1 MKKKAMWKD
10 FYMEIRKSPG
20 RFLSILFI
28 VALGVAFFSGIR
40 ASEPDMR
47 ITGDAYF
54 DSENLMDIKA
64 LSTYGVTEDD
74 VEAFQNLEGV
84 ELAEGAYSADFLHN
98 TEDDQRVLHVMGSQ
112 KEMNQITVSE
122 GRMPETVG
130 ECLVDDASD
139 YQVGDEIVLTS
150 GTEDPVSDTLKT
162 DTLEV
167 VGRGNSSAYVSFGR
181 GSAAIGTGNIYAFV
195 VVPEDTFVLDTF
207 TEVYLK
213 VEGAKELTEFTD
225 AYDDKIA
232 EVQTRVEDAAEGR
245 GVIRKDEIVQD
256 AEEVIADAEK
266 ELEDGRKEARKEL
279 KEAKKEIEDGEKEL
293 EEAKKQIEDGK
304 QQIADAKD
312 TLNEQQKT
320 LDQSRK
326 EYKDGKKAL
335 KKGQKQYNKAKKEF
349 DKNRPDAEKQIEAGK
364 SQLKSLE
371 EQLQEDEK
379 NYQKLQEQIDNLEKM
394 LQSGT
399 GTGNGDAGQGSDAG
413 NRTSSGASSSVQN
426 QLEQLKTQADG
437 LNQKIAAEKSA
448 YSTAQKQLSDAE
460 NQLSEGEEQL
470 AATEKTLNQQEKKL
484 AEAKKQLED
493 GQKQIDDA
501 WKELE
506 EKEQEL
512 ADGEEEIRKNEEKLA
527 DARKEYRQ
535 GRKDAKQEIADGEKE
550 IEEARQDLADLEDP
564 KWYVYDR
571 TTLIEHSSFGE
582 NAERLGAI
590 GKVFPVLFFLVAAL
604 ISLTSMTR
612 MVEEQRTSIGTMK
625 ALGYGQLAIASKY
638 LGYAFLATVGG
649 SVIGVLF
656 GEKVF
661 PYIIIYAYSILY
673 PNLKQILVPYDWG
686 YGLMASGIAIFCTM
700 FATFFACWRELNAQ
714 PSVLMRPPAPKNG
727 RRVLLERVRIVWNH
741 LNFTW
746 KSTIRNLM
754 RYKKRFFMTIFGIG
768 GCMALMLVGFGLK
781 DSCYEIAELQYEEI
795 QFYDASVYLDEDITD
810 EERDRLHQILSEESY
825 VECYMDVEMQSLTLV
840 SEGTEREV
848 YECVFPASEEEVSHF
863 VDFHDRKTKEQYT
876 LSDNGVIISEKT
888 AKLLNVQEGDDVYI
902 KDEEEGNKPVH
913 IEHICENY
921 LGHYMYMTPAYYE
934 TVYGE
939 EPEYNTIL
947 FIQRDDE
954 AASTDQTAST
964 DSSASSALAA
974 SSASSASA
982 ASSAEPAS
990 SASSASSDPAD
1001 MSPEERLQAVGES
1014 LLKEDGV
1021 LNVSYMSDM
1030 EQQLDD
1036 MLRSLNLV
1044 IIVLIISAGMLA
1056 FVVLYNLNTVNIA
1069 ERKRELATLKVLG
1082 FYDMEVAEYVY
1093 RENILL
1099 TFIGAALGC
1108 ILGKFLHLFIIQTV
1122 EVDSAMFGRII
1133 HGTSYLYSL
1142 LFTVLFSLI
1151 INGLMYFKLKK
1162 IDMVESLKSVE

>member
-28 VALGVAFFSGIR
+28 VALGVAFLSGIR

-54 DSENLMDIKA
+54 DSEDLMDIKA

-74 VEAFQNLEGV
+74 VEAFQDIDGV

-98 TEDDQRVLHVMGSQ
+98 TEDDQRVLHVMGAQ

-139 YQVGDEIVLTS
+139 YQIGDEIVLTS
-150 GTEDPVSDTLKT
+150 GTEDPVSDTLST
-162 DTLEV
+162 DTLTV
-167 VGRGNSSAYVSFGR
+167 VGRGNTAAYVSFGR
-181 GSAAIGTGNIYAFV
+181 GSATIGTGNIYAFV
-195 VVPEDTFVLDTF
+195 VVPEDTFTLDTF

-213 VEGAKELTEFTD
+213 VQGAKELTAFTD
-225 AYDDKIA
+225 AYDEKIDG
-232 EVQTRVEDAAEGR
+232 VQTLVEDAAEER
-245 GVIRKDEIVQD
+245 GVIRKDEIVKD
-256 AEEVIADAEK
+256 AEDEIADAEK
-266 ELEDGRKEARKEL
+266 ELEDGRKEAKKEL
-279 KEAKKEIEDGEKEL
+279 KKAKKEIADGEKEL
-293 EEAKKQIEDGK
+293 EDAKKEIADGK
-304 QQIADAKD
+304 EQIADAKD
-312 TLNEQQKT
+312 TLNAQQKK
-320 LDQSRK
+320 LDQSQK
-326 EYKDGKKAL
+326 EYEDGKKDL
-335 KKGQKQYNKAKKEF
+335 EKGRKQYEKAKKKFE
-349 DKNRPDAEKQIEAGK
+349 KKKPDAEEQIKSGKDQLDTLGDQIKKDEA
-364 SQLKSLE
+364 L
-371 EQLQEDEK
+371 
-379 NYQKLQEQIDNLEKM
+379 YQKLQSQIDTLEQAAKGGAGTGA
-394 LQSGT
+394 SGT
-399 GTGNGDAGQGSDAG
+399 DTTGANQENGSGDAGSQNGG
-413 NRTSSGASSSVQN
+413 SVQK
-426 QLEQLKTQADG
+426 QLEQLKTQASG

-448 YSTAQKQLSDAE
+448 YSKAEKQLTDAE
-460 NQLSEGEEQL
+460 KELSDGEKEL
-470 AATEKTLNQQEKKL
+470 ASTEKTLNATEKKL
-484 AEAKKQLED
+484 ASAKEQIES
-493 GQKQIDDA
+493 GQKQIDDG
-501 WKELE
+501 WTELE
-506 EKEQEL
+506 DKEKEI
-512 ADGEEEIRKNEEKLA
+512 ADGEEEIKKNEDKLE
-527 DARKEYRQ
+527 DARKEYKQ
-535 GRKDAKQEIADGEKE
+535 GKKDAKKEIADGEKE
-550 IEEARQDLADLEDP
+550 IEDARQELADLKDP
-564 KWYVYDR
+564 EWYVYDR
-571 TTLIEHSSFGE
+571 STLIENSSFGE

-590 GKVFPVLFFLVAAL
+590 GKVFPAIFFLVAAL

-612 MVEEQRTSIGTMK
+612 MVEEQRTAIGTMK

-649 SVIGVLF
+649 SIIGVLF

-673 PNLKQILVPYDWG
+673 PNLPQILVPYDWS
-686 YGLMASGIAIFCTM
+686 YGFMASGIAIFCTM
-700 FATFFACWRELNAQ
+700 FATFFSCWRELGAQ

-727 RRVLLERVRIVWNH
+727 RRVLLERISVIWKH

-781 DSCYEIAELQYEEI
+781 DSCYEIATLQYDEI
-795 QFYDASVYLDEDITD
+795 QFYDASVYLDENVAED
-810 EERDRLHQILSEESY
+810 ERNNLHQILSEENG
-825 VECYMDVEMQSLTLV
+825 VEGYMDVDMRSLTLLN
-840 SEGTEREV
+840 EKGTEREV
-848 YECVFPASEEEVSHF
+848 YQCVFPDDKDEVARF
-863 VDFHDRKTKEQYT
+863 VDFHDRKTGEKYT
-876 LSDNGVIISEKT
+876 LSDNGVIINEKT
-888 AKLLNVQEGDDVYI
+888 AKLLDVEVGDTIYI
-902 KDEEEGNKPVH
+902 KDQEDGNKPVR

-934 TVYGE
+934 VVYGE
-939 EPEYNTIL
+939 APENNTIL
-947 FIQRDDE
+947 FIMGD
-954 AASTDQTAST
+954 TA
-964 DSSASSALAA
+964 
-974 SSASSASA
+974 
-982 ASSAEPAS
+982 
-990 SASSASSDPAD
+990 
-1001 MSPEERLQAVGES
+1001 EEQLENVGKI

-1030 EQQLDD
+1030 EKQLDD

-1108 ILGKFLHLFIIQTV
+1108 ILGKVLHLFIIQTV
-1122 EVDSAMFGRII
+1122 EVDSVMFGRII
-1133 HGTSYLYSL
+1133 HGTSYFYSL
-1142 LFTVLFSLI
+1142 LFTILFSLI
-1151 INGLMYFKLKK
+1151 INGMMYFKLRK

>member
-74 VEAFQNLEGV
+74 VNAFQDLEGV
-84 ELAEGAYSADFLHN
+84 ELAEGAYSTDFLHN
-98 TEDDQRVLHVMGSQ
+98 TEDDQRVLHVMGAQ
-112 KEMNQITVSE
+112 EEMNRITVSE

-139 YQVGDEIVLTS
+139 YQIGDQIVMTS
-150 GTEDPVSDTLKT
+150 GTEDPVSDTLRT
-162 DTLEV
+162 DTLTV
-167 VGRGNSSAYVSFGR
+167 VGRGNTAAYVSFGR
-181 GSAAIGTGNIYAFV
+181 GSATIGTGSIYAFV
-195 VVPEDTFVLDTF
+195 VVPADTFELDTF
-207 TEVYLK
+207 TEVYLQ
-213 VEGAKELTEFTD
+213 VEGAKALTAFTD

-232 EVQTRVEDAAEGR
+232 SVQTRVEDCAEER
-245 GVIRKDEIVQD
+245 GVIRKAEIVQD
-256 AEEVIADAEK
+256 AEEEIADAEQ
-266 ELEDGRKEARKEL
+266 ELADGK
-279 KEAKKEIEDGEKEL
+279 KEAKKELRKARKEIRDGEKEL
-293 EEAKKQIEDGK
+293 ADAKKQIEDGRE
-304 QQIADAKD
+304 QIAEAKD
-312 TLNEQQKT
+312 TLNTQQEK
-320 LDQSRK
+320 LDESRK
-326 EYKDGKKAL
+326 EYQDGKKAL
-335 KKGQKQYNKAKKEF
+335 EKGWKQYKKGKKKFEKARPEAEEQIEGGEAQLKALKDQIAEDEQTYDNLKKQLSQLENAIRSSQDSAAQKGGDSTAAGAANAAADLQNQLTQLKTAVSGMEQKLTMEKSAASKAEKELKAAKKE
-349 DKNRPDAEKQIEAGK
+349 
-364 SQLKSLE
+364 
-371 EQLQEDEK
+371 
-379 NYQKLQEQIDNLEKM
+379 
-394 LQSGT
+394 
-399 GTGNGDAGQGSDAG
+399 
-413 NRTSSGASSSVQN
+413 
-426 QLEQLKTQADG
+426 
-437 LNQKIAAEKSA
+437 
-448 YSTAQKQLSDAE
+448 LSD
-460 NQLSEGEEQL
+460 G
-470 AATEKTLNQQEKKL
+470 EKTLSSTKKTLREQEKKL
-484 AEAKKQLED
+484 DSAKEQLTS

-501 WKELE
+501 WE
-506 EKEQEL
+506 EL
-512 ADGEEEIRKNEEKLA
+512 ADKEKELS
-527 DARKEYRQ
+527 
-535 GRKDAKQEIADGEKE
+535 DGEKE
-550 IEEARQDLADLEDP
+550 IEENEEKLVDARKEYKKGKKDARKEIKDGEQEIADAKQELADLEDP

-571 TTLIEHSSFGE
+571 TTLIENSSFGE

-638 LGYAFLATVGG
+638 LGYAFLATLGG

-673 PNLKQILVPYDWG
+673 PHLPQILVPYDWG
-686 YGLMASGIAIFCTM
+686 YGFMASGIAIFCTM
-700 FATFFACWRELNAQ
+700 FATFFSCWRELGAQ

-727 RRVLLERVRIVWNH
+727 RRVLLERVRILWNH

-781 DSCYEIAELQYEEI
+781 DSCYEIATLQYEEI

-810 EERDRLHQILSEESY
+810 EERERLHQILGEENG
-825 VECYMDVEMQSLTLV
+825 VERYMDVEMQSLTLV
-840 SEGTEREV
+840 NDAGIERET
-848 YECVFPASEEEVSHF
+848 YECVFPSTPEETAHY
-863 VDFHDRKTKEQYT
+863 VDFHDRKTGEKYT

-888 AKLLNVQEGDDVYI
+888 AKLLNVREGDTVYI
-902 KDEEEGNKPVH
+902 KDEDEGNKPVH

-921 LGHYMYMTPAYYE
+921 LEHYMYMTPAYYE
-934 TVYGE
+934 SIYGE
-939 EPEYNTIL
+939 APEYNTIL
-947 FIQRDDE
+947 FIMDEPETDSSVADMLSDVTGTGAGESE
-954 AASTDQTAST
+954 AAS
-964 DSSASSALAA
+964 
-974 SSASSASA
+974 
-982 ASSAEPAS
+982 
-990 SASSASSDPAD
+990 
-1001 MSPEERLQAVGES
+1001 PEEQLENVGET

-1021 LNVSYMSDM
+1021 LNVSYMSDI

-1082 FYDMEVAEYVY
+1082 FYDLEVAEYVY

-1142 LFTVLFSLI
+1142 LFTILFSVI
-1151 INGLMYFKLKK
+1151 INGMMYFKLRK

>member
-74 VEAFQNLEGV
+74 VESFQNLEGV
-84 ELAEGAYSADFLHN
+84 ELAEGAYSTDFLHN
-98 TEDDQRVLHVMGSQ
+98 MEDDQRVLHVMGAQ

-181 GSAAIGTGNIYAFV
+181 GSAAIGTGSIYAFI
-195 VVPEDTFVLDTF
+195 VVPEETFDLDTF

-232 EVQTRVEDAAEGR
+232 EVQTRVEDAAEER
-245 GVIRKDEIVQD
+245 GVIRKEEIVQD
-256 AEEVIADAEK
+256 AEEEIADAEK
-266 ELEDGRKEARKEL
+266 ELEDGKKEAKKEL

-304 QQIADAKD
+304 QQIADAKE

-335 KKGQKQYNKAKKEF
+335 KKGWKQYNKAKKEF
-349 DKNRPDAEKQIEAGK
+349 DKSKSEAEKQIEAGK
-364 SQLKSLE
+364 EQLKSLE

-379 NYQKLQEQIDNLEKM
+379 NYQRLQEQIDNLEKM
-394 LQSGT
+394 TQSDSESGKDDAEQEE
-399 GTGNGDAGQGSDAG
+399 DAGSTAD
-413 NRTSSGASSSVQN
+413 SGAGSSVQT
-426 QLEQLKTQADG
+426 QLEQLKTQANG
-437 LNQKIAAEKSA
+437 LNQKITAEKNA
-448 YSTAQKQLSDAE
+448 YSTAQKQVSDAE
-460 NQLSEGEEQL
+460 NKLSDGEEQL
-470 AATEKTLNQQEKKL
+470 ASTEKTLNQQEKKL
-484 AEAKKQLED
+484 ADAKKQLED

-512 ADGEEEIRKNEEKLA
+512 ADGEEEIKKNEEKLA
-527 DARKEYRQ
+527 DARKEYKQ
-535 GRKDAKQEIADGEKE
+535 AKKDAKQEIADGEKE

-604 ISLTSMTR
+604 ISLTNMTR

-661 PYIIIYAYSILY
+661 PYILIYAYSILY

-781 DSCYEIAELQYEEI
+781 NSCYEIAELQYDEI

-810 EERDRLHQILSEESY
+810 EERDRLHQILSEESQ
-825 VECYMDVEMQSLTLV
+825 VERYMDVEMQSLTLV
-840 SEGTEREV
+840 NEGTEREV
-848 YECVFPASEEEVSHF
+848 YECVFPASEEVSHF

-902 KDEEEGNKPVH
+902 KDENEGNKPVH

-947 FIQRDDE
+947 FIQSDE
-954 AASTDQTAST
+954 AATSTDQPISVASLV
-964 DSSASSALAA
+964 SAALST
-974 SSASSASA
+974 SSASSAST
-982 ASSAEPAS
+982 
-990 SASSASSDPAD
+990 DPTD
-1001 MSPEERLQAVGES
+1001 MSPEEQLQAVGER

-1021 LNVSYMSDM
+1021 LNVSYMSDI

-1082 FYDMEVAEYVY
+1082 FYGVEVAEYVY

>member
-74 VEAFQNLEGV
+74 VEAFQNIDGV

-98 TEDDQRVLHVMGSQ
+98 TEDDQRVLHVMGAQ

-139 YQVGDEIVLTS
+139 YQIGDEIVLTS
-150 GTEDPVSDTLKT
+150 GTEDPVSDTLST
-162 DTLEV
+162 DTLTV
-167 VGRGNSSAYVSFGR
+167 VGRGNTAAYVSFGR
-181 GSAAIGTGNIYAFV
+181 GSATIGTGNIYAFV
-195 VVPEDTFVLDTF
+195 VVPEDTFTLDTF

-213 VEGAKELTEFTD
+213 VEGAKALTAFTD
-225 AYDDKIA
+225 AYDEKIDG
-232 EVQTRVEDAAEGR
+232 VQNLVEDAAEER
-245 GVIRKDEIVQD
+245 GVIRKDEIVKD
-256 AEEVIADAEK
+256 AEDEIADAEK
-266 ELEDGRKEARKEL
+266 ELADAKKKARKEL
-279 KEAKKEIEDGEKEL
+279 KKAKKEIADGEKEL
-293 EEAKKQIEDGK
+293 ADAKKEIADGK
-304 QQIADAKD
+304 EQIADAKD
-312 TLNEQQKT
+312 TLNVQQKK
-320 LDQSRK
+320 LDQSQK
-326 EYKDGKKAL
+326 EYEDGKKAL
-335 KKGQKQYNKAKKEF
+335 EKGWKQYEKAKKKFE
-349 DKNRPDAEKQIEAGK
+349 KKKPDAEEQIESGK
-364 SQLKSLE
+364 AQLDTLE
-371 EQLQEDEK
+371 DQIREDEAL
-379 NYQKLQEQIDNLEKM
+379 YQKLQSQIDALEQAAKAGA
-394 LQSGT
+394 GT
-399 GTGNGDAGQGSDAG
+399 GGSETHTAESGQEKDSADAGSQNGS
-413 NRTSSGASSSVQN
+413 SLQK
-426 QLEQLKTQADG
+426 QLEQLKTQAGG

-448 YSTAQKQLSDAE
+448 YSKAEKQLTDAE
-460 NQLSEGEEQL
+460 KELSDGEKEL
-470 AATEKTLNQQEKKL
+470 ASTEKTLNATEKKL
-484 AEAKKQLED
+484 ASARTQIES

-501 WKELE
+501 WAELE
-506 EKEQEL
+506 DKEKEI
-512 ADGEEEIRKNEEKLA
+512 ADGEEEIKKNEKKLE
-527 DARKEYRQ
+527 DARKEYKQ
-535 GRKDAKQEIADGEKE
+535 GKKDAKKEIADGEKE
-550 IEEARQDLADLEDP
+550 IEDARQELADLKDP
-564 KWYVYDR
+564 EWYVYDR
-571 TTLIEHSSFGE
+571 STLIENSSFGE

-612 MVEEQRTSIGTMK
+612 MVEEQRTAIGTMK

-673 PNLKQILVPYDWG
+673 PHLPQILVPYDWS
-686 YGLMASGIAIFCTM
+686 YGFMASGIAIFCTM
-700 FATFFACWRELNAQ
+700 FATFFSCWRELNAQ

-727 RRVLLERVRIVWNH
+727 RRVLLERIPVIWRH

-781 DSCYEIAELQYEEI
+781 DSCYEIAALQYDEI
-795 QFYDASVYLDEDITD
+795 QFYDASVYLDEDITED
-810 EERDRLHQILSEESY
+810 ERNNLHQILSEENG
-825 VECYMDVEMQSLTLV
+825 VDRYMDVDMQSLTLV
-840 SEGTEREV
+840 NEKGTEREV
-848 YECVFPASEEEVSHF
+848 YQCVFPDDKEEVARF
-863 VDFHDRKTKEQYT
+863 VDFHDRKTGEEYT
-876 LSDNGVIISEKT
+876 LSDNGVIINEKT
-888 AKLLNVQEGDDVYI
+888 AKLLDVEVGDTIYI
-902 KDEEEGNKPVH
+902 KDQEDGNKPVY

-934 TVYGE
+934 TVYGAM
-939 EPEYNTIL
+939 PENNTIL
-947 FIQRDDE
+947 FIMDDGE
-954 AASTDQTAST
+954 
-964 DSSASSALAA
+964 DSSS
-974 SSASSASA
+974 
-982 ASSAEPAS
+982 E
-990 SASSASSDPAD
+990 DQ
-1001 MSPEERLQAVGES
+1001 LQAVGES

-1082 FYDMEVAEYVY
+1082 FYDIEVAEYVY

-1108 ILGKFLHLFIIQTV
+1108 ILGKVLHLFIIQTV
-1122 EVDSAMFGRII
+1122 EVDSVMFGRII

-1142 LFTVLFSLI
+1142 LFTILFSLI
-1151 INGLMYFKLKK
+1151 INGMMYFKLRK

>member
-74 VEAFQNLEGV
+74 VESFQNLEGV
-84 ELAEGAYSADFLHN
+84 ELAEGAYSTDFLHN
-98 TEDDQRVLHVMGSQ
+98 MEDDQRVLHVMGAQ

-181 GSAAIGTGNIYAFV
+181 GSAAIGTGSIYAFI
-195 VVPEDTFVLDTF
+195 VVPEETFDLDTF

-232 EVQTRVEDAAEGR
+232 EVQTRVEDAAEER
-245 GVIRKDEIVQD
+245 GVIRKEEIVQD
-256 AEEVIADAEK
+256 AEEEIADAEK
-266 ELEDGRKEARKEL
+266 ELEDGKKEAKKEL

-304 QQIADAKD
+304 QQIADAKE

-335 KKGQKQYNKAKKEF
+335 KKGWKQYNKAKKEF
-349 DKNRPDAEKQIEAGK
+349 DKSKSEAEKQIEAGK
-364 SQLKSLE
+364 EQLKSLE

-379 NYQKLQEQIDNLEKM
+379 NYQRLQEQIDNLEKM
-394 LQSGT
+394 TQSDSESGKDDAEQEE
-399 GTGNGDAGQGSDAG
+399 DAGSTAD
-413 NRTSSGASSSVQN
+413 SGAGSSVQT
-426 QLEQLKTQADG
+426 QLEQLKTQANG
-437 LNQKIAAEKSA
+437 LNQKITAEKNA
-448 YSTAQKQLSDAE
+448 YSTAQKQVSDAE
-460 NQLSEGEEQL
+460 NKLSDGEEQL
-470 AATEKTLNQQEKKL
+470 ASTEKTLNQQEKKL
-484 AEAKKQLED
+484 ADAKKQLED

-512 ADGEEEIRKNEEKLA
+512 ADGEEEIKKNEEKLA
-527 DARKEYRQ
+527 DARKEYKQ
-535 GRKDAKQEIADGEKE
+535 AKKDAKQEIADGEKE

-604 ISLTSMTR
+604 ISLTNMTR

-661 PYIIIYAYSILY
+661 PYILIYAYSILY

-781 DSCYEIAELQYEEI
+781 NSCYEIAELQYDEI

-810 EERDRLHQILSEESY
+810 EERDRLHQILSEESQ
-825 VECYMDVEMQSLTLV
+825 VERYMDVEMQSLTLV
-840 SEGTEREV
+840 NEGTEREV
-848 YECVFPASEEEVSHF
+848 YECVFPASEEVSHF

-902 KDEEEGNKPVH
+902 KDENEGNKPVH

-947 FIQRDDE
+947 FIQSDE
-954 AASTDQTAST
+954 AATSTDQPISVESLVSAALSTSSATSAST
-964 DSSASSALAA
+964 D
-974 SSASSASA
+974 
-982 ASSAEPAS
+982 PT
-990 SASSASSDPAD
+990 D
-1001 MSPEERLQAVGES
+1001 MSPEEQLQAVGER

-1021 LNVSYMSDM
+1021 LNVSYMSDI

-1082 FYDMEVAEYVY
+1082 FYGVEVAEYVY

>member
-74 VEAFQNLEGV
+74 VAAFSQIEGV
-84 ELAEGAYSADFLHN
+84 EAAEGGYSADFLHN
-98 TEDDQRVLHVMGSQ
+98 TEDDQRVLHVMGEQ
-112 KEMNQITVSE
+112 KKMNRITVSE

-139 YQVGDEIVLTS
+139 YQIGDEIILTS
-150 GTEDPVSDTLKT
+150 GTEDPVSDTLAT
-162 DTLEV
+162 DTLTV
-167 VGRGNSSAYVSFGR
+167 VGRGNTSAYVSFGR
-181 GSAAIGTGNIYAFV
+181 GSAAIGTGSICAFV

-213 VEGAKELTEFTD
+213 VEGAQALTSFTD

-232 EVQTRVEDAAEGR
+232 EVQTLVEDSTEER
-245 GVIRKDEIVQD
+245 GVIRKNEIVQE
-256 AEEVIADAEK
+256 AEDEIADAEQ
-266 ELEDGRKEARKEL
+266 ELQDGREKAEKKL
-279 KEAKKEIEDGEKEL
+279 KRAKDKIKDGKQQLKDAKKEI
-293 EEAKKQIEDGK
+293 ADGK
-304 QQIADAKD
+304 EQIAQAKE
-312 TLNEQQKT
+312 TLNAQQKK
-320 LDQSRK
+320 LDKSKK

-335 KKGQKQYNKAKKEF
+335 KKGWKKYKKGKKKFE
-349 DKNRPDAEKQIEAGK
+349 KKKPEAEKQ
-364 SQLKSLE
+364 
-371 EQLQEDEK
+371 
-379 NYQKLQEQIDNLEKM
+379 
-394 LQSGT
+394 LQSGKEQLDELADQISEDEQT
-399 GTGNGDAGQGSDAG
+399 YQSLQLQIDTLEKAIKSGQGTAEMEK
-413 NRTSSGASSSVQN
+413 
-426 QLEQLKTQADG
+426 QLTQLKTAASG
-437 LNQKIAAEKSA
+437 MNQKITAEKSA
-448 YSTAQKQLSDAE
+448 YSTAEKQLSAAE
-460 NQLSEGEEQL
+460 KELSDGENEL
-470 AATEKTLNQQEKKL
+470 ASTEKTLTAQEKKL
-484 AEAKKQLED
+484 ASAKEQLNS

-501 WKELE
+501 WDELE
-506 EKEQEL
+506 KQEQEL
-512 ADGEEEIRKNEEKLA
+512 IDGEEEIKKNEEKLA
-527 DARKEYRQ
+527 DARKEYKE
-535 GRKDAKQEIADGEKE
+535 GKKDAKKEIADGEKE
-550 IEEARQDLADLEDP
+550 IEDARQELADLEDP

-590 GKVFPVLFFLVAAL
+590 GRVFPVLFFLVAAL

-612 MVEEQRTSIGTMK
+612 MVEEQRISIGTMK
-625 ALGYGQLAIASKY
+625 ALGYGKLSIASKY
-638 LGYAFLATVGG
+638 LGYALLATLGG
-649 SVIGVLF
+649 SVIGVLI
-656 GEKVF
+656 GEKIL

-673 PNLKQILVPYDWG
+673 PNLPQILVPYDWG

-700 FATFFACWRELNAQ
+700 FATFFSCWRELGSQ

-727 RRVLLERVRIVWNH
+727 RRVLLERIRIVWNH
-741 LNFTW
+741 MNFTW

-781 DSCYEIAELQYEEI
+781 DSCYEIAELQYKEI
-795 QFYDASVYLDEDITD
+795 QFYDASVYLDEDVTE
-810 EERDRLHQILSEESY
+810 EERNRLHEILSEENN
-825 VECYMDVEMQSLTLV
+825 VERYMDVNMQSLTLV
-840 SEGTEREV
+840 NEEGTEREV
-848 YECVFPASEEEVSHF
+848 YECVFPSDKEEVARF
-863 VDFHDRKTKEQYT
+863 VDFHDRKTGEKYT
-876 LSDNGVIISEKT
+876 LSDNGVIINEKT
-888 AKLLNVQEGDDVYI
+888 AKLLDAKVGDTIYI
-902 KDEEEGNKPVH
+902 KDEDEGNKPVR

-921 LGHYMYMTPAYYE
+921 LGHYMYMTPEYYQS
-934 TVYGE
+934 VYGE
-939 EPEYNTIL
+939 EPDNNTIL
-947 FIQRDDE
+947 FIMGE
-954 AASTDQTAST
+954 TST
-964 DSSASSALAA
+964 DSSAA
-974 SSASSASA
+974 SQGA
-982 ASSAEPAS
+982 
-990 SASSASSDPAD
+990 
-1001 MSPEERLQAVGES
+1001 SPEDQLEAVGKN

-1044 IIVLIISAGMLA
+1044 IVVLIISAGMLA

-1082 FYDMEVAEYVY
+1082 FYDKEVAEYVY

-1108 ILGKFLHLFIIQTV
+1108 ILGKVLHLFIIETV
-1122 EVDSAMFGRII
+1122 EVDTVMFGRII

-1142 LFTVLFSLI
+1142 VFTVLFSLI
-1151 INGLMYFKLKK
+1151 INGIMYFKLRR